1 MKEQTKTEI
10 ISNAAVLILIGLAF
24 LVVKLLFY

>member
-10 ISNAAVLILIGLAF
+10 YQYLQNYLNQKREHSGSMSSF
-24 LVVKLLFY
+24 